1 MRFFK
6 MDFNLVIA
14 FLVCLTVKVSGQLPG
29 LPPPGNL
36 PIPQSI
42 GTLPPIGTPGNVV
55 PPTQNMA
62 FTPAN
67 QPATSPPWMASA
79 QSGGNIP
86 TVPTVPP
93 STTSVVTF
101 ISVSG
106 SFPSV
111 SIPDNGYDDHYVTIK
126 SMFDTYYPNV
136 PPLRRVE
143 NRATLQIFQ
152 GSSGVAG
159 TAVVSDDPTTIY
171 IQYILPQQNAYAY
184 LPFTTDSTR
193 RLKYPE
199 RPIYLPYPQLAVRVP
214 ATGEIY
220 PVYIPF
226 QPNENRRNSEE
237 PEMFIPS
244 IVPGSNVPLYEAA
257 LPAQTSTF
265 TTNNQ
270 LPSETLNGIQSSQPQ
285 GSDQNSRQIQ
295 RSGGTQQIT
304 PNAIGQPEM
313 TSSNSGPQ
321 MSNFMLPLDGQS
333 PKWNDLRVTWDHNA
347 TEPGLMGNPSAFA
360 HLPLKESDAIIDG
373 YMLLTDCSGSANF
386 VGRRYW
392 RNNDPA
398 LVLIYDSQG
407 LIAGIQTGIPDNL
420 PNGYPT
426 RNLKPRPF
434 VLEGNLL
441 FVTAY
446 FMEPSKICSSTR
458 TEAQMISE
466 GIGSGLYFQNGPNPL
481 TDAVPVPS
489 DESTIQQTLWGQGK
503 CVPRLGHQYQYN
515 VRKDM
520 YCEELA
526 PLHLMYD
533 RGHLVAFAWFF
544 VSDIQSPVFEK
555 IPQTMYSRMFQTVP
569 DCLYT
574 MGQVTSLHI
583 FLTDQYNEITC
594 SAK

>member
-1 MRFFK
+1 MRLFK
-6 MDFNLVIA
+6 MDFKLVFA

-257 LPAQTSTF
+257 LPAQTVCNSIIYF
-265 TTNNQ
+265 LCVYLNQ
-270 LPSETLNGIQSSQPQ
+270 SQPKKTPT
-285 GSDQNSRQIQ
+285 NSKVIIEAHQQQYMFKILYIKSYISMARYLDSTVSSLYQI
-295 RSGGTQQIT
+295 GTVCIMHT
-304 PNAIGQPEM
+304 NFIFHIKKIDRIF
-313 TSSNSGPQ
+313 SS
-321 MSNFMLPLDGQS
+321 
-333 PKWNDLRVTWDHNA
+333 
-347 TEPGLMGNPSAFA
+347 
-360 HLPLKESDAIIDG
+360 
-373 YMLLTDCSGSANF
+373 
-386 VGRRYW
+386 
-392 RNNDPA
+392 
-398 LVLIYDSQG
+398 
-407 LIAGIQTGIPDNL
+407 
-420 PNGYPT
+420 
-426 RNLKPRPF
+426 
-434 VLEGNLL
+434 
-441 FVTAY
+441 
-446 FMEPSKICSSTR
+446 
-458 TEAQMISE
+458 
-466 GIGSGLYFQNGPNPL
+466 
-481 TDAVPVPS
+481 
-489 DESTIQQTLWGQGK
+489 
-503 CVPRLGHQYQYN
+503 
-515 VRKDM
+515 
-520 YCEELA
+520 
-526 PLHLMYD
+526 
-533 RGHLVAFAWFF
+533 
-544 VSDIQSPVFEK
+544 
-555 IPQTMYSRMFQTVP
+555 
-569 DCLYT
+569 
-574 MGQVTSLHI
+574 
-583 FLTDQYNEITC
+583 
-594 SAK
+594 

>member
-1 MRFFK
+1 
-6 MDFNLVIA
+6 MDFKLVFA

-257 LPAQTSTF
+257 LPAQTVCNSIIYFLCVYLNQSQPKKKT
-265 TTNNQ
+265 TTN
-270 LPSETLNGIQSSQPQ
+270 S
-285 GSDQNSRQIQ
+285 
-295 RSGGTQQIT
+295 
-304 PNAIGQPEM
+304 
-313 TSSNSGPQ
+313 
-321 MSNFMLPLDGQS
+321 
-333 PKWNDLRVTWDHNA
+333 KV
-347 TEPGLMGNPSAFA
+347 
-360 HLPLKESDAIIDG
+360 IIE
-373 YMLLTDCSGSANF
+373 
-386 VGRRYW
+386 
-392 RNNDPA
+392 A
-398 LVLIYDSQG
+398 L
-407 LIAGIQTGIPDNL
+407 
-420 PNGYPT
+420 
-426 RNLKPRPF
+426 
-434 VLEGNLL
+434 
-441 FVTAY
+441 
-446 FMEPSKICSSTR
+446 
-458 TEAQMISE
+458 
-466 GIGSGLYFQNGPNPL
+466 
-481 TDAVPVPS
+481 
-489 DESTIQQTLWGQGK
+489 
-503 CVPRLGHQYQYN
+503 
-515 VRKDM
+515 
-520 YCEELA
+520 
-526 PLHLMYD
+526 
-533 RGHLVAFAWFF
+533 
-544 VSDIQSPVFEK
+544 
-555 IPQTMYSRMFQTVP
+555 
-569 DCLYT
+569 
-574 MGQVTSLHI
+574 
-583 FLTDQYNEITC
+583 
-594 SAK
+594 

>member
-1 MRFFK
+1 MRLFK
-6 MDFNLVIA
+6 MDFKLVFA

-36 PIPQSI
+36 SIPQSI

-257 LPAQTSTF
+257 LPAQTVCNSIIYCLCVYLNQKSTKKK
-265 TTNNQ
+265 TKQ
-270 LPSETLNGIQSSQPQ
+270 L
-285 GSDQNSRQIQ
+285 IQ
-295 RSGGTQQIT
+295 R
-304 PNAIGQPEM
+304 
-313 TSSNSGPQ
+313 
-321 MSNFMLPLDGQS
+321 
-333 PKWNDLRVTWDHNA
+333 
-347 TEPGLMGNPSAFA
+347 
-360 HLPLKESDAIIDG
+360 
-373 YMLLTDCSGSANF
+373 
-386 VGRRYW
+386 
-392 RNNDPA
+392 
-398 LVLIYDSQG
+398 
-407 LIAGIQTGIPDNL
+407 
-420 PNGYPT
+420 
-426 RNLKPRPF
+426 
-434 VLEGNLL
+434 
-441 FVTAY
+441 
-446 FMEPSKICSSTR
+446 
-458 TEAQMISE
+458 
-466 GIGSGLYFQNGPNPL
+466 
-481 TDAVPVPS
+481 
-489 DESTIQQTLWGQGK
+489 
-503 CVPRLGHQYQYN
+503 
-515 VRKDM
+515 
-520 YCEELA
+520 
-526 PLHLMYD
+526 
-533 RGHLVAFAWFF
+533 
-544 VSDIQSPVFEK
+544 
-555 IPQTMYSRMFQTVP
+555 
-569 DCLYT
+569 
-574 MGQVTSLHI
+574 
-583 FLTDQYNEITC
+583 
-594 SAK
+594 